1 MHNDRPLDWIGVV
14 KEVAQLRCVELPTR
28 TAIEHRSATS
38 GVMAAECAQEFN
50 RALAPTN
57 PGPIA
62 LAFDPKQGYARRA
75 AIEIRSGDGGVEH
88 VHQSAIF
95 RNLFVV
101 IEHGIR
107 IS

>member
-75 AIEIRSGDGGVEH
+75 AIEFGPAMVVLSMCTNR
-88 VHQSAIF
+88 QF
-95 RNLFVV
+95 FV
-101 IEHGIR
+101 IC
-107 IS
+107 S